1 MNRKAIL
8 TISIAAASACHAVS
22 PSYIRHYHDTV
33 KSLNDTIVFLDEPDV
48 TATATAVE
56 LRGTPTNHKRPGCR
70 YGIVWSYDTLRR
82 NYYTATLSPSGDDND
97 AVTDSRHVNF
107 EVTYHKQ
114 EGDSLMLNKRLTSG
128 MDCERYTNTIG
139 VDIDGDN
146 GMAHIYAGGR
156 NLMSIAEVDMNRR
169 GIPEMGVMA
178 VGRCEVEILMS
189 EKQPDMTAALASEW
203 NEHSLTEYMA
213 GNGLKPEEGLWRY
226 LDRSNDDRYCRM
238 GGDYTVAIVDN
249 GDNGFD
255 IIYLSGAE
263 TNGRQ
268 WHTGLKKGQ
277 LIPTQFAG
285 HYNLVWYDATMRPL
299 TEETSATIETGEIL
313 RLDFPLLRT
322 SIRLAKLPTTQK

>member
-1 MNRKAIL
+1 
-8 TISIAAASACHAVS
+8 
-22 PSYIRHYHDTV
+22 
-33 KSLNDTIVFLDEPDV
+33 
-48 TATATAVE
+48 
-56 LRGTPTNHKRPGCR
+56 
-70 YGIVWSYDTLRR
+70 
-82 NYYTATLSPSGDDND
+82 
-97 AVTDSRHVNF
+97 
-107 EVTYHKQ
+107 
-114 EGDSLMLNKRLTSG
+114 
-128 MDCERYTNTIG
+128 
-139 VDIDGDN
+139 
-146 GMAHIYAGGR
+146 
-156 NLMSIAEVDMNRR
+156 
-169 GIPEMGVMA
+169 
-178 VGRCEVEILMS
+178 
-189 EKQPDMTAALASEW
+189 
-203 NEHSLTEYMA
+203 
-213 GNGLKPEEGLWRY
+213 
-226 LDRSNDDRYCRM
+226 M

>member
-107 EVTYHKQ
+107 EVTYHKP

-146 GMAHIYAGGR
+146 GMAHIYAGAR
-156 NLMSIAEVDMNRR
+156 NQMTIA
-169 GIPEMGVMA
+169 
-178 VGRCEVEILMS
+178 
-189 EKQPDMTAALASEW
+189 
-203 NEHSLTEYMA
+203 
-213 GNGLKPEEGLWRY
+213 
-226 LDRSNDDRYCRM
+226 
-238 GGDYTVAIVDN
+238 
-249 GDNGFD
+249 
-255 IIYLSGAE
+255 
-263 TNGRQ
+263 
-268 WHTGLKKGQ
+268 
-277 LIPTQFAG
+277 
-285 HYNLVWYDATMRPL
+285 
-299 TEETSATIETGEIL
+299 
-313 RLDFPLLRT
+313 
-322 SIRLAKLPTTQK
+322 